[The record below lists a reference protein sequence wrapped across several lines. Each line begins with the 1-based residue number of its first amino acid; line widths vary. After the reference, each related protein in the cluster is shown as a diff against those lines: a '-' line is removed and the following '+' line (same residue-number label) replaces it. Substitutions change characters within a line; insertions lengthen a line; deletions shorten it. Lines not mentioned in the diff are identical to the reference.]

1 MKYLLFL
8 SLMMCHYSFALEC
21 IGQVSQRYEIND
33 QIHDQQDLSNVLL
46 NVSFDKKYKK
56 INFDIENKLRI
67 NNEINYPCEPQS
79 SKTVC
84 SKKAT
89 FSSEMGERDPN
100 TSTQYESTALTQYFM
115 EIIYDNESKDLS
127 FDHQIKS
134 TVSKPK
140 KIQSSEIASGNF
152 KCK

>member
-1 MKYLLFL
+1 
-8 SLMMCHYSFALEC
+8 MMCHHSFALEC

-33 QIHDQQDLSNVLL
+33 QVHDQQDLSNVLL
-46 NVSFDKKYKK
+46 NVSFDRNYKT

-67 NNEINYPCEPQS
+67 NNEMNFPCEPQS

-100 TSTQYESTALTQYFM
+100 TGTQYESTALTKYFM
-115 EIIYDNESKDLS
+115 EIIYDNESRDLI

>member
-8 SLMMCHYSFALEC
+8 SLMMCHHSFALEC

-33 QIHDQQDLSNVLL
+33 QVHDQQDLSNVLL
-46 NVSFDKKYKK
+46 NISFNRNYKT

-67 NNEINYPCEPQS
+67 NNEMNYPCEPQS
-79 SKTVC
+79 SRTVC

-100 TSTQYESTALTQYFM
+100 TGTQYESTALTQYFM

>member
-1 MKYLLFL
+1 MT
-8 SLMMCHYSFALEC
+8 CHHSFALEC
-21 IGQVSQRYEIND
+21 IGQVSQRYEINN

-46 NVSFDKKYKK
+46 NVSFDKKYKT
-56 INFDIENKLRI
+56 INFDLKNKLRI
-67 NNEINYPCEPQS
+67 NNEMNYACEPKS
-79 SKTVC
+79 SRTVC

-89 FSSEMGERDPN
+89 FLSEMGERDPN
-100 TSTQYESTALTQYFM
+100 TGTRYESTAHTQYFM
-115 EIIYDNESKDLS
+115 EIIYDYENKDLI

-140 KIQSSEIASGNF
+140 KIQSSEIASGKF

>member
-1 MKYLLFL
+1 
-8 SLMMCHYSFALEC
+8 MMCHHSFALEC

-33 QIHDQQDLSNVLL
+33 QIHDQQDLSNILL
-46 NVSFDKKYKK
+46 NISFDKKYKT

-67 NNEINYPCEPQS
+67 NNEMNFPCEPQS

-89 FSSEMGERDPN
+89 FSSEMGERDLN
-100 TSTQYESTALTQYFM
+100 TGTQYESTALTKYFM
-115 EIIYDNESKDLS
+115 EIIYDNESRDLI

>member
-1 MKYLLFL
+1 
-8 SLMMCHYSFALEC
+8 MCHHSFALEC

-33 QIHDQQDLSNVLL
+33 QIHDQQDLLNVLL
-46 NVSFDKKYKK
+46 KVSFVRNYKI

-67 NNEINYPCEPQS
+67 NNEMNYPCKQKS

-100 TSTQYESTALTQYFM
+100 TGTQYESTALTQYFM
-115 EIIYDNESKDLS
+115 EIIYDNESRDLI

-140 KIQSSEIASGNF
+140 KIQSNEIASGNF

>member
-1 MKYLLFL
+1 MI
-8 SLMMCHYSFALEC
+8 CHHSFALEC
-21 IGQVSQRYEIND
+21 IGQVSQRYEINE

-46 NVSFDKKYKK
+46 NVSFDKKYKT

-67 NNEINYPCEPQS
+67 NNEMNYPCEQQS
-79 SKTVC
+79 SKIVC
-84 SKKAT
+84 LKKAT
-89 FSSEMGERDPN
+89 YLSEMGEHDPN
-100 TSTQYESTALTQYFM
+100 TGTQHESTAHTQYFM
-115 EIIYDNESKDLS
+115 EIIYDNESRGLS

>member
-1 MKYLLFL
+1 
-8 SLMMCHYSFALEC
+8 MMCHHSFALEC
-21 IGQVSQRYEIND
+21 IGQVSQQYEIND
-33 QIHDQQDLSNVLL
+33 QIHDQQDLSNVLI
-46 NVSFDKKYKK
+46 NISFDKKYKT

-67 NNEINYPCEPQS
+67 NNEMNYPCKQKS

-89 FSSEMGERDPN
+89 FLSEMGELDRN
-100 TSTQYESTALTQYFM
+100 TGIQYESTAHTKYFM

>member
-1 MKYLLFL
+1 
-8 SLMMCHYSFALEC
+8 MCHHSFALEC

-46 NVSFDKKYKK
+46 NISFDKKYKT

-67 NNEINYPCEPQS
+67 NNEMNYPCEPQS

-100 TSTQYESTALTQYFM
+100 TGTQYESTALTQYFM

>member
-1 MKYLLFL
+1 
-8 SLMMCHYSFALEC
+8 MCHHSFALEC
-21 IGQVSQRYEIND
+21 IGQVSQQYEIND

-46 NVSFDKKYKK
+46 NISFDRKYKT
-56 INFDIENKLRI
+56 INFDIENNLRI
-67 NNEINYPCEPQS
+67 NNEMNYPCEPQS
-79 SKTVC
+79 SRTVC

-89 FSSEMGERDPN
+89 FLSEMGERDPN
-100 TSTQYESTALTQYFM
+100 TGTQHESTAHTQYFI
-115 EIIYDNESKDLS
+115 EIIYDYENKDLI

-140 KIQSSEIASGNF
+140 KIQSSEIALGKF

>member
-1 MKYLLFL
+1 
-8 SLMMCHYSFALEC
+8 MMCHHSFALEC
-21 IGQVSQRYEIND
+21 IGQISQRYEIND
-33 QIHDQQDLSNVLL
+33 QVHDQHDLSNVLL
-46 NVSFDKKYKK
+46 KISFDRNYKT

-67 NNEINYPCEPQS
+67 NNEMNFPCEPQS

-100 TSTQYESTALTQYFM
+100 TGTQYESTALTKYFM
-115 EIIYDNESKDLS
+115 EIIYDNESRDLI

>member
-1 MKYLLFL
+1 
-8 SLMMCHYSFALEC
+8 MCHHTFALEC
-21 IGQVSQRYEIND
+21 IGQVYQRYEIND
-33 QIHDQQDLSNVLL
+33 QVHDQQDLSNVLL
-46 NVSFDKKYKK
+46 NVSFDRNYKT

-67 NNEINYPCEPQS
+67 NNEMNFPCEPQS

-89 FSSEMGERDPN
+89 FSSEMGERDLN
-100 TSTQYESTALTQYFM
+100 TGTQYESTALTKYFM
-115 EIIYDNESKDLS
+115 EIIYDNESRDLI

>member
-1 MKYLLFL
+1 
-8 SLMMCHYSFALEC
+8 MCHHSFALEC

-33 QIHDQQDLSNVLL
+33 QIHDQQDLSNILL
-46 NVSFDKKYKK
+46 NVSFDKKYKT
-56 INFDIENKLRI
+56 INFDLKNKLRI
-67 NNEINYPCEPQS
+67 NNEMNYACEPKS
-79 SKTVC
+79 SRTVC

-89 FSSEMGERDPN
+89 FLSEMGERDPN
-100 TSTQYESTALTQYFM
+100 TGTRYESTAHTQYFM
-115 EIIYDNESKDLS
+115 EIIYDYENRDLI

-140 KIQSSEIASGNF
+140 KIQSSEIASGKF

>member
-1 MKYLLFL
+1 MT
-8 SLMMCHYSFALEC
+8 CHHLFALEC

-46 NVSFDKKYKK
+46 NVSFDKKYKT
-56 INFDIENKLRI
+56 INFDLKNKLRI
-67 NNEINYPCEPQS
+67 NNEMNYSCEPQS
-79 SKTVC
+79 SRTVC

-89 FSSEMGERDPN
+89 FLSEMGERDPN
-100 TSTQYESTALTQYFM
+100 TGTRYESTAHTQYFM
-115 EIIYDNESKDLS
+115 EIIYDYENKDLI

-140 KIQSSEIASGNF
+140 KIQSSEIASGKF

>member
-1 MKYLLFL
+1 
-8 SLMMCHYSFALEC
+8 MMCHHSFALEC

-46 NVSFDKKYKK
+46 NISFDKKYKT

-67 NNEINYPCEPQS
+67 NNEMNYPCEPQS

-84 SKKAT
+84 SKKAA
-89 FSSEMGERDPN
+89 FLSEMGERDPN
-100 TSTQYESTALTQYFM
+100 TGTQYESTALTQYFM
-115 EIIYDNESKDLS
+115 EIIYDNESRILT
-127 FDHQIKS
+127 FDHQINS

>member
-1 MKYLLFL
+1 
-8 SLMMCHYSFALEC
+8 MMCHHTFALEC

-33 QIHDQQDLSNVLL
+33 QVHDQQDLSNVLL
-46 NVSFDKKYKK
+46 NVSFDRNYKT

-67 NNEINYPCEPQS
+67 NNEMNFPCEPQS

-89 FSSEMGERDPN
+89 FSSEMGERDLN
-100 TSTQYESTALTQYFM
+100 TGTQYESTALTKYFM
-115 EIIYDNESKDLS
+115 EIIYDNESRDLI

>member
-1 MKYLLFL
+1 MI
-8 SLMMCHYSFALEC
+8 CHHSFALEC
-21 IGQVSQRYEIND
+21 IGQVSQRYEINE

-67 NNEINYPCEPQS
+67 NNEMNYPCEQQS
-79 SKTVC
+79 SKIVC
-84 SKKAT
+84 LKKAT
-89 FSSEMGERDPN
+89 YLSEMGEHDPN
-100 TSTQYESTALTQYFM
+100 TGTQHESTAHTQYFM
-115 EIIYDNESKDLS
+115 EIIYDKESRDLI

>member
-1 MKYLLFL
+1 MT
-8 SLMMCHYSFALEC
+8 CHHSFALEC
-21 IGQVSQRYEIND
+21 IGQVSQRYEINN
-33 QIHDQQDLSNVLL
+33 QIHDQQDLSNVLI
-46 NVSFDKKYKK
+46 NVSFDKKYKT
-56 INFDIENKLRI
+56 INFDLKNKLRI
-67 NNEINYPCEPQS
+67 NNEMNYPCEPKS

-89 FSSEMGERDPN
+89 FLSEMGERDPN
-100 TSTQYESTALTQYFM
+100 TGTQYESTAHTEYFM
-115 EIIYDNESKDLS
+115 EIIYDNESRDLI

-140 KIQSSEIASGNF
+140 NIQSSEIASGEF

>member
-1 MKYLLFL
+1 ML
-8 SLMMCHYSFALEC
+8 CHHSFALEC

-46 NVSFDKKYKK
+46 NVSFDKKYKT

-67 NNEINYPCEPQS
+67 NNEMNYPCEPQS
-79 SKTVC
+79 SRTVC
-84 SKKAT
+84 LKKAT
-89 FSSEMGERDPN
+89 FLSEMGERDPN
-100 TSTQYESTALTQYFM
+100 TGTQYESTAHTEYFM
-115 EIIYDNESKDLS
+115 EIIYDNESEDLI
-127 FDHQIKS
+127 FNHQIKS